1 MERLYTTY
9 DYALLGFAFGFT
21 QPTSDWCWVSRR
33 DVPWNVS
40 TQPTTTSPNLRLN
53 WIIGA
58 IDHKVRSAFPIDR
71 AVHWLTDHDHS
82 AIPSY
87 SPTD

>member
-1 MERLYTTY
+1 ML
-9 DYALLGFAFGFT
+9 
-21 QPTSDWCWVSRR
+21 CWVS
-33 DVPWNVS
+33 PLA
-40 TQPTTTSPNLRLN
+40 SPNLRVIGVGFRVETFHGTSLHNLRLLLRLN